1 MDGMSPRLQRR
12 VKSDFQAARSAD
24 EVERLVTDATDSE
37 RIQAAIVMWSRG
49 DLSRLQDALALARVD
64 WRDVLV
70 RAGLADDDWSS
81 RLDTE
86 LGSPTT
92 S

>member
-1 MDGMSPRLQRR
+1 VKNDFPAVGSAAEVELLLVEATRSER
-12 VKSDFQAARSAD
+12 VQAA
-24 EVERLVTDATDSE
+24 L
-37 RIQAAIVMWSRG
+37 VMWSRG
-49 DLSRLQDALALARVD
+49 DMSRLLDGIAPAAVD

-70 RAGLADDDWSS
+70 RAGLEDDDWSS

-86 LGSPTT
+86 LGDATT

>member
-1 MDGMSPRLQRR
+1 
-12 VKSDFQAARSAD
+12 
-24 EVERLVTDATDSE
+24 
-37 RIQAAIVMWSRG
+37 MWSRG
-49 DLSRLQDALALARVD
+49 DISRLQDAMALDQVD

-86 LGSPTT
+86 LGPATT